1 MPKKPSR
8 RSSSIGRK
16 HKKGVKDKAKAAAR
30 DAAASAR
37 AAMAAVKKQQN
48 KIVDKV
54 QKALMFAG
62 TPLACASPAGPAVP
76 PPWLRP
82 PPPHPVPAMPLMCRA
97 AGDINAGTLS
107 GNAAAYARAT

>member
-16 HKKGVKDKAKAAAR
+16 HKKGAKDKAKAAAR
-30 DAAASAR
+30 DAAASSAR

-54 QKALMFAG
+54 QKALMCAG
-62 TPLACASPAGPAVP
+62 IPLACVSTPPGRPRRTTAMATPAPTPPGP
-76 PPWLRP
+76 R
-82 PPPHPVPAMPLMCRA
+82 
-97 AGDINAGTLS
+97 NATHVS
-107 GNAAAYARAT
+107 RSR

>member
-16 HKKGVKDKAKAAAR
+16 HKKGAKDKAKAAAR

-62 TPLACASPAGPAVP
+62 IPLACVSTPPGRPRRTTAMATPAPTPPGPRNATHVSRSR
-76 PPWLRP
+76 WYQ
-82 PPPHPVPAMPLMCRA
+82 CR
-97 AGDINAGTLS
+97 DII
-107 GNAAAYARAT
+107 R

>member
-16 HKKGVKDKAKAAAR
+16 HKKGAKDKAKAAAR

-62 TPLACASPAGPAVP
+62 IPLACASTPPGRPRRTTAMATPTPPGP
-76 PPWLRP
+76 R
-82 PPPHPVPAMPLMCRA
+82 
-97 AGDINAGTLS
+97 NATHVS
-107 GNAAAYARAT
+107 RSR